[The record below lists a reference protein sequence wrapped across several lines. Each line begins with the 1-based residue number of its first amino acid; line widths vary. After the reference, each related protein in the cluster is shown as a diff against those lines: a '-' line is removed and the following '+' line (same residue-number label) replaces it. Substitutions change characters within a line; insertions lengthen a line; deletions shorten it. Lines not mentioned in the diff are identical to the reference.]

1 LNQNIKGFLIG
12 CIGTAAVVFILLPFR
27 PQLNST
33 PVALALILVVL
44 FTSARFGQVSGVATS
59 IVAMFSLNFFFLP
72 PVGTLTISDPQN
84 WIALAAF
91 LGTSLI
97 AGGLS
102 AREKRRIEEAEEKK
116 KEIEH
121 LYFELQK
128 AFKKANEAEAL
139 EQSEKLKTALL
150 DAVTH
155 ELRTP
160 LTSIKAAVTTLL
172 SGSAAKSS
180 GFELDDEGRREMLEV
195 VRDEVDRLNHIVE
208 GLIDVA
214 QVEAGA
220 MYPRRG
226 WTQLDEVIANALRRA
241 AALTKNH
248 PVKLELEKNL
258 PLLRIDEKAIAE
270 VLYVLVQNA
279 AKYSPAGGE
288 IHISANRSNDNS
300 LLIRIE
306 DQGPGIP
313 LEFREKVFEK
323 FFRLSPSEGGRSG
336 VPGGLGMGLAIARG
350 IVESHGGKIWIEDNR
365 AGRGAGLVLTLPIAA
380 NEERQLSGTA

>member
-1 LNQNIKGFLIG
+1 MNHTIKGLALG
-12 CIGTAAVVFILLPFR
+12 CVGIAAVVLILSPFR
-27 PQLNST
+27 LQMNST
-33 PVALALILVVL
+33 PVALSLLLVVL
-44 FTSARFGQVSGVATS
+44 FTAARYGQISGLATS
-59 IVAMFSLNFFFLP
+59 ILALLSFNYFFLP
-72 PVGTLTISDPQN
+72 PIHTFTISDPQN
-84 WIALAAF
+84 WIALVAF

-102 AREKRRIEEAEEKK
+102 ARENKRVEEAEEKK
-116 KEIEH
+116 REIEH
-121 LYFELQK
+121 LYHQLQK

-155 ELRTP
+155 EIRTP

-172 SGSAAKSS
+172 SGNSE
-180 GFELDDEGRREMLEV
+180 FELGDEGRREMLEV

-220 MYPRRG
+220 MYPRRS
-226 WTQLDEVIANALRRA
+226 WAQVDEIVANALGRA
-241 AALTKNH
+241 ARLTKNH
-248 PVKLELEKNL
+248 SIKLDLEKNL

-279 AKYSPAGGE
+279 AKYSPSGGE
-288 IHISANRSNDNS
+288 IRISANRSRDNS
-300 LLIRIE
+300 LLIRVE

-313 LEFREKVFEK
+313 LELREKVFEK
-323 FFRLSPSEGGRSG
+323 FFRLSSADAVRSG

-365 AGRGAGLVLTLPIAA
+365 AGRGASVLFTLPIAVD
-380 NEERQLSGTA
+380 EERQLSGTA